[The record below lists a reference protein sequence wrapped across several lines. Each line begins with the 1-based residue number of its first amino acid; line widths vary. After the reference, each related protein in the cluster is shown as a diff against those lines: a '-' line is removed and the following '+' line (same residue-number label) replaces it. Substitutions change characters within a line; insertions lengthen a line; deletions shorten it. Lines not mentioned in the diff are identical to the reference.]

1 MTLDEK
7 GYISYECKYA
17 NMPIDNN
24 IILEEL
30 KQTKCVEIG
39 SYKLGFISENG
50 FSNDVDKG
58 SYLCMVFF

>member
-1 MTLDEK
+1 
-7 GYISYECKYA
+7 
-17 NMPIDNN
+17 MPIDNN